1 MLMDLY
7 PLLIFLHVLAAVG
20 LFASLGIEVVAL
32 GRLRSAATLDAARMW
47 IGLLRTPLPLV
58 SMLTILVTGIW
69 MSIVRW
75 GDQAWIGA
83 SLLAIVGM
91 AIVGAVATRR
101 LRRMSTA
108 LTGESGPGLSPTF
121 RALQSSASLVASL
134 RLRVGIGIGILGLM
148 TIKPDALG
156 SIAILAAAV
165 GAGLVAGLPLAWR
178 RDLPSEARQQ
188 PTRST

>member
-1 MLMDLY
+1 MDLY

-20 LFASLGIEVVAL
+20 LFASIGIEVVAL
-32 GRLRSAATLDAARMW
+32 GRLGSAATVDAARMW
-47 IGLLRTPLPLV
+47 IGLLRTLFPLV
-58 SMLTILVTGIW
+58 AMLTIVVTGIW

-91 AIVGAVATRR
+91 AVVGAVTTRR

-108 LTGESGPGLSPTF
+108 LTSESGPGLSRTF
-121 RALQSSASLVASL
+121 RALQSSATLVASL
-134 RLRVGIGIGILGLM
+134 WLRVAIGIGILALM
-148 TIKPDALG
+148 TVKPDALG

-165 GAGLVAGLPLAWR
+165 GSGLVAGLPLAWR
-178 RDLPSEARQQ
+178 RDLPSEASEQ
-188 PTRST
+188 PTRTT